1 MSNAGTVLDLLE
13 RAREGLVQACHA
25 ESLAERYTQSHLSA
39 LRAAAAV
46 IAAHNNI
53 AGQGCKQAGPRSVW
67 EVLPAIAPE
76 LTEWAVFYAAS
87 ARRRGALMRGEANVS
102 PREADDLTRQSE
114 AFLEAVRGM
123 LHLPIA
129 PPLSS
134 DLAVVSRALT
144 ARVVPARG

>member
-25 ESLAERYTQSHLSA
+25 QSSTERYTQSHVSA

-46 IAAHNNI
+46 IAAHNNMSRHPY
-53 AGQGCKQAGPRSVW
+53 KQSGPRSVW

-87 ARRRGALMRGEANVS
+87 ARRRGVLMRGEASVS
-102 PREADDLTRQSE
+102 SREADDLVRQSE
-114 AFLEAVRGM
+114 GFLEAVRGM

-129 PPLSS
+129 PPVSS
-134 DLAVVSRALT
+134 DLAVVSHAMT
-144 ARVVPARG
+144 AHG

>member
-25 ESLAERYTQSHLSA
+25 QSSSERYTQSHLSA

-46 IAAHNNI
+46 IAAHHNTS
-53 AGQGCKQAGPRSVW
+53 GHSRPQSGPRSVW
-67 EVLPAIAPE
+67 EVLPAVAPE

-87 ARRRGALMRGEANVS
+87 ARRRGSLMRGEAQVS
-102 PREADDLTRQSE
+102 RREADDLVRQSE
-114 AFLEAVRGM
+114 GFLEAVRGM
-123 LHLPIA
+123 LHLPIV

-134 DLAVVSRALT
+134 DLAVLRPAVSARAEF
-144 ARVVPARG
+144 AHG